1 MGVEEEDPWMV
12 WLRGSVSGSVS
23 GFGAARP
30 RHDGGRLSTLLLLYM
45 PFDAGTAVS
54 RLLPG

>member
-1 MGVEEEDPWMV
+1 MGVEEEDPWMD
-12 WLRGSVSGSVS
+12 WPWSSVSGSVS
-23 GFGAARP
+23 GFAAARP

-45 PFDAGTAVS
+45 PFDAGTAGS